1 MNSHQQVGPFISLH
15 STTST
20 TDPSTQKLSPRDLP
34 ILPNLMLQFKLPFMG
49 IPSYDNSDLPD
60 HVQCVHE
67 FLSLYFS
74 FNEFE
79 IMENKLLPRM
89 SGEIKQI
96 QKGLLPAFMDIKCF
110 QQCMAYSMCSTNMG
124 YWLFIILLNWM
135 HTMREPSIFSL
146 TYPLIGPTPKL
157 CIETL

>member
-1 MNSHQQVGPFISLH
+1 MNSHQQIGLFISLH

-135 HTMREPSIFSL
+135 HTMREPSIFFSYL
-146 TYPLIGPTPKL
+146 PLDWTNPKAL
-157 CIETL
+157 H